1 MSKRHKISP
10 VKPGQS
16 PGTLTYVGKETLRDT
31 KVTLTEYNQKE
42 YKKTELTTLKE
53 CTMLRPSRS
62 AAQPLNAWINVDGI
76 NNTEVISAIG
86 KAFDLHPL
94 LQEDVLNTQQK
105 PKIEFYEGTIF
116 VVLKMLDFNPATKE
130 VETEHLSLVL
140 GSNYVISFQEE
151 REGDVFDPVR
161 LRLTNALGR
170 VRRLGADYLFYAL
183 IDTIVDNY
191 FVVLENVGEKLQT
204 LEEEIINK
212 TSNEALRNL
221 YAQKRGLIFQRKSIW
236 PVREIVNTLVR
247 EETPLIREETQI
259 YLRDVYD
266 HTIQV
271 IDTVE
276 SYRDLTASLLDIY
289 LSSLSNRM
297 NNIMKVLTIV
307 STIFMP
313 LSFVVGVY
321 GMNFDNMPELHW
333 HYGYYAVWGIIL
345 MVSASMLYFVWRKGW
360 L

>member
-10 VKPGQS
+10 IKPGQS

-31 KVTLTEYNQKE
+31 KVTLTQYNQKE
-42 YKKTELTTLKE
+42 FKKTELTTLNE
-53 CTMLRPSRS
+53 CARLRPSS
-62 AAQPLNAWINVDGI
+62 LNAWINVDGI

-94 LQEDVLNTQQK
+94 LLEDVLNTQQK

-116 VVLKMLDFNPATKE
+116 VVLKMLDFNSRTKE

-170 VRRLGADYLFYAL
+170 VRRLGVDYLFYAL
-183 IDTIVDNY
+183 VDTIVDNY
-191 FVVLENVGEKLQT
+191 FVVLENVGEKLED
-204 LEEEIINK
+204 LEEEIINR
-212 TSNEALRNL
+212 TSSKALRNL
-221 YAQKRGLIFQRKSIW
+221 YAHKRALIFQRKSIW

-247 EETPLIREETQI
+247 EETPLIREETHI

-289 LSSLSNRM
+289 LSTLSNRM

-313 LSFVVGVY
+313 LSFIVGLY

-345 MVSASMLYFVWRKGW
+345 AVSGGMLYFFRRKRW